1 MKRIVLLFLGLMAVA
16 CSAAQAIELPRVF
29 SDGMVLQRG
38 QPIPVWG
45 KSAANAKVTLEF
57 AGSKVATQADASGAW
72 RAELPAQAAGGP
84 HVLRISDGAQVVE
97 MGDVLVGDVWLA
109 SGQSN
114 MEWPIAQ
121 SADADAEIARAT
133 DPLIRHF
140 KIPKSWEGEPQW
152 QLAGGEWIASSPE
165 VAGNFSA
172 AAHFMARELRK
183 STGVP
188 IGIID
193 STWGGSRIEA
203 WMDAATL
210 GLDAQAAADSVRGAR
225 EADERTRQ
233 QTLQRLSRWPAGKA
247 DDSQWAEPGFDTSDW
262 IGIPVPDLWEASG
275 WVGLDGVAWY
285 RTTFEL
291 SEAEAAAG
299 ILLGV
304 GRIDDSDITFV
315 NGHRVGATT
324 LQYNLPREYAV
335 APEALRAGTN
345 HVAVRVTDTGGG
357 GGIHGTAEA
366 LFVQPVGGDKHGFAS
381 AWKFR
386 VADAVVTMGDD
397 NKNQFPTL
405 LYNQMIH
412 PLQPYPLRGVI
423 WYQGES
429 NAFSVEEATRYREQ
443 FPAMIRQWRSQWN
456 APELPFLWVQLA
468 SFGTDVDVEMDG
480 VVQTSPW
487 SVMRE
492 SQTATLALPATAEV
506 VTIDIGDEGD
516 IHPRNKQ
523 DVGKRLALAARKVAH
538 GETVVHSG
546 PSFVKATFAEDAAV
560 VEFDVHGSALA
571 VRGGGN
577 DVQGFVLAGAD
588 GVFHPARAVIKDGR
602 VVVRSGKVSAP
613 VAVRYAWSDTPADAD
628 LVETSGLP
636 AAPFRSD
643 GP

>member
-38 QPIPVWG
+38 QAIPVWG

-57 AGSKVATQADASGAW
+57 ADSKVATQADASGAW

-203 WMDAATL
+203 WMDAAAL

-357 GGIHGTAEA
+357 GGIHGAMEA
-366 LFVQPVGGDKHGFAS
+366 LFVQPVGGDKRGFAS

-468 SFGTDVDVEMDG
+468 SFGTDVDVEVEG

-506 VTIDIGDEGD
+506 VTIDIGDAGD

-546 PSFVKATFAEDAAV
+546 PSFAKATFAEDAAV

-602 VVVRSGKVSAP
+602 VVVRSGRVSAP
-613 VAVRYAWSDTPADAD
+613 VAVRYAWSDTPVDAD
-628 LVETSGLP
+628 LIETTGLP
-636 AAPFRSD
+636 ASPFRSD
-643 GP
+643 SP